1 MKTKQLHFP
10 IFYKGCVFTMI
21 CLLSISSIAAPP
33 DFDFRNPTLISGT
46 NLQLNARYRFA
57 NVKTGVDAVVT
68 IMAFSGG
75 VTLNQ
80 MDGPTGYVEAF
91 QPVIFAPANSNGY
104 VEFRIQFVTS
114 GTLAGLSM
122 PNISSTSLDID
133 GTLSG
138 TGNLFE
144 YDMVAL
150 NAATSVY
157 NFDMGT
163 TELSMSSSGGW
174 VTGRNVTGNNYNGVD
189 TSAKN
194 VMFTVTNYNAS
205 SIRVRVGTDNRSTAG
220 TARNKSIYFANFTYS
235 SGLLSK
241 NPLTYFNGT
250 YTKSKVLLE
259 WQLEKS
265 AETAKIL
272 VERSSTGDDY
282 LSIQQ
287 YNVSETSNKTNFQF
301 PDYRV
306 FYDKV
311 YYRLKVIHID
321 GSVHYSKVITIHPPA
336 NAAFAVHVYGEGF
349 AGRPSVIVNS
359 PHPTPASLTIVDM
372 AGNVKFRTNMNL
384 LEGKNNLRLE
394 NTGLLKHGYHV
405 VILQVGSRLYT
416 NKFLAT
422 AL

>member
-1 MKTKQLHFP
+1 MKTKELNSP
-10 IFYKGCVFTMI
+10 IFYKGYMLIMTCM
-21 CLLSISSIAAPP
+21 LSISSIAAPP

-46 NLQLNARYRFA
+46 NLQVNARYRFA
-57 NVKTGVDAVVT
+57 NVITGVDAVVT
-68 IMAFSGG
+68 IVAFSGG

-104 VEFRIQFVTS
+104 VDFRIQFVTA
-114 GTLAGLSM
+114 GTLAGLVM
-122 PNISSTSLDID
+122 PRVSSTSLDID

-150 NAATSVY
+150 NSATSVY
-157 NFDMGT
+157 SFDMGT
-163 TELSMSSSGGW
+163 TELAMSSSAGW

-220 TARNKSIYFANFTYS
+220 TTRNKSVYFANFIYS
-235 SGLLSK
+235 GGLLSK
-241 NPLTYFNGT
+241 GPVKYFTGT
-250 YTKSKVLLE
+250 YVKSKVLLE

-265 AETAKIL
+265 AQIEKIF
-272 VERSSTGDDY
+272 VERSATGDEF
-282 LSIQQ
+282 LLIQN
-287 YNVSETSNKTNFQF
+287 YNVSEASGKTDFEL

-306 FYDKV
+306 FYNKV
-311 YYRLKVIHID
+311 YYRLKIVHID
-321 GSVHYSKVITIHPPA
+321 GSVRYSKIITVHSQA
-336 NAAFAVHVYGEGF
+336 SAAFMVNVYFEAFTSIPAVIIH
-349 AGRPSVIVNS
+349 S
-359 PHPTPASLTIVDM
+359 PQQTQASLTIVDM
-372 AGNVKFRTNMNL
+372 AGNVRSRTNINL
-384 LEGKNNLRLE
+384 LAGKNNFRLQ
-394 NTGLLKHGYHV
+394 NSSLLKPGSHV
-405 VILQVGSRLYT
+405 AILRVGNAIYT
-416 NKFLAT
+416 NKFLAI